1 MNANEIKSTAKG
13 LYAKMQQDGYSQSV
27 LDTTR
32 WIINHFEK
40 FCREKNIG
48 EVNIPIIAEFL
59 SEKYDIDY
67 QNPTAGMQT
76 VLRRPLLILM
86 EFYESGS
93 YLKSHQRGTTTE
105 IPEVFADVYLA
116 CREFINSLDIGIK
129 SKKRKLWII
138 VNFLTHLKNAGKK
151 DIAAISANDVNQYIV
166 SKADYALATKRL
178 QAGTLREVLDWMHRE
193 KMISFSGRDA
203 FPLIRKSPK
212 SDILS
217 YYSAEEIKTIMDSID
232 GNSMSGKTYRFI
244 ISITAFLGI
253 RAGDLINLKFSDID
267 WSNNKISIIQEKTKT
282 PLTLPMPDEVKF
294 PLLDYLKNARHAS
307 ADDEYV
313 LVTSYAPYTRIQQ
326 TGSIYR
332 MISKCIERSNVSVN
346 GRRKGPH
353 ALRHSLATNLLNE
366 NVPLSAIANILGH
379 SSTRTTEIY
388 LSVDESKLKELSLE
402 VEHVL

>member
-1 MNANEIKSTAKG
+1 MNANEIKATAEG

-27 LDTTR
+27 LDTTQ

-40 FCREKNIG
+40 FCGEKNVR
-48 EVNIPIIAEFL
+48 EVSIPIIAGFL

-86 EFYESGS
+86 EFYESGN
-93 YLKSHQRGTTTE
+93 YFKTHQRGTTTD
-105 IPEVFADVYLA
+105 IPEAFADVYFA
-116 CREFINSLDIGIK
+116 CREFINSLEIGIK

-138 VNFLTHLKNAGKK
+138 VNFLNYLQNEGKK
-151 DIAAISANDVNQYIV
+151 DIANISAADVNQYII
-166 SKADYALATKRL
+166 SKADYALATKRI
-178 QAGTLREVLDWMHRE
+178 QAGTLREMLDWMHRE
-193 KMISFSGRDA
+193 NMVAFSGRDA

-217 YYSAEEIKTIMDSID
+217 YYTAEEIKTVIDSID
-232 GNSMSGKTYRFI
+232 GKSTSGKTYRFI

-267 WSNNKISIIQEKTKT
+267 WANNRINIIQEKTKS

-294 PLLDYLKNARHAS
+294 PLLDYLKNARHDS
-307 ADDEYV
+307 ADNEYV
-313 LVTSYAPYTRIQQ
+313 LVTSCAPYTRIHH
-326 TGSIYR
+326 TSSLYR
-332 MISKCIERSNVSVN
+332 MISKCIERSNLPVN

-353 ALRHSLATNLLNE
+353 ALRHSLATNLLSE
-366 NVPLSAIANILGH
+366 NVPISAIANILGH
-379 SSTRTTEIY
+379 SSARTTEVY
-388 LSVDESKLKELSLE
+388 LGVDENNLKELSLE